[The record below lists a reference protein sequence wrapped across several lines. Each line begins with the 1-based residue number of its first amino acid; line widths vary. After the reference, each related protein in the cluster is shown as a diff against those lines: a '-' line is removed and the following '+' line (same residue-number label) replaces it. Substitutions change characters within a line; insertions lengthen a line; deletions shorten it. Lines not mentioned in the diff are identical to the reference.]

1 MAVYQAAREQRLHQG
16 ILMKHWI
23 HGLTCLL
30 LLSQLPL
37 QAVEIGSAEAMRLAL
52 QDEPTRDRLESCPA
66 LDARVLPG
74 SVELLDGGMV
84 L

>member
-1 MAVYQAAREQRLHQG
+1 
-16 ILMKHWI
+16 MKHWI

-52 QDEPTRDRLESCPA
+52 QDEPTRDRLESCPT
-66 LDARVLPG
+66 LDL
-74 SVELLDGGMV
+74 SLIHI
-84 L
+84 

>member
-1 MAVYQAAREQRLHQG
+1 
-16 ILMKHWI
+16 MKHWI

-37 QAVEIGSAEAMRLAL
+37 QAAEIGSAEAMRLAL
-52 QDEPTRDRLESCPA
+52 QDEPTRDRLESCSA
-66 LDARVLPG
+66 LDAHTLPG

>member
-1 MAVYQAAREQRLHQG
+1 
-16 ILMKHWI
+16 MKHWI

-52 QDEPTRDRLESCPA
+52 QDEPTRDR
-66 LDARVLPG
+66 DG
-74 SVELLDGGMV
+74 LLDFFY
-84 L
+84 LPFP

>member
-1 MAVYQAAREQRLHQG
+1 
-16 ILMKHWI
+16 MKHWI

-52 QDEPTRDRLESCPA
+52 QDEPTRDR
-66 LDARVLPG
+66 DG
-74 SVELLDGGMV
+74 LLDFATCPFLEGPKPIQALKDLGSTDSP
-84 L
+84 LNPPRIRLH

>member
-1 MAVYQAAREQRLHQG
+1 
-16 ILMKHWI
+16 MKHWI

-52 QDEPTRDRLESCPA
+52 QDEPTRDRLES
-66 LDARVLPG
+66 LSLIHI
-74 SVELLDGGMV
+74 
-84 L
+84 